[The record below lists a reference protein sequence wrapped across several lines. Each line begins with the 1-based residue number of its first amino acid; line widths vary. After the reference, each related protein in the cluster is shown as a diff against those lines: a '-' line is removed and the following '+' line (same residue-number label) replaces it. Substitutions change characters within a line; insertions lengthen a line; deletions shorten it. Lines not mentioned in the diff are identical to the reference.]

1 MSALKLSDG
10 FSALLTDLSSFRDLP
25 DNEQAKIAGADARK
39 LYAILQAMHS
49 LSVNMEI
56 ELACF
61 RDMEAGREFHA
72 ATETASIDTLSTLLF
87 EAGGNVIRPDFGGK
101 KK

>member
-10 FSALLTDLSSFRDLP
+10 FSRLLNDLSSFSDMP
-25 DNEQAKIAGADARK
+25 DDKQAHIAGADARK
-39 LYAILQAMHS
+39 LYSILQAMQS
-49 LSVNMEI
+49 LAVNMEI

-61 RDMEAGREFHA
+61 RDMEAGRELQS
-72 ATETASIDTLSTLLF
+72 ATEAASTDTLSTLIF
-87 EAGGNVIRPDFGGK
+87 EAGGTVIRPDFGGK